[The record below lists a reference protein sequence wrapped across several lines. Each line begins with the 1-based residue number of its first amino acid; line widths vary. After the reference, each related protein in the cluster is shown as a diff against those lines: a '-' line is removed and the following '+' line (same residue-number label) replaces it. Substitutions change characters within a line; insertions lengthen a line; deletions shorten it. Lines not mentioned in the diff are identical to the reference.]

1 MRTDERGR
9 SMIEML
15 GVLAIIGVLT
25 VGGVAGY
32 TKAINKYRINRIKN
46 QITTITANV
55 RTLYLQQVSYKGLNN
70 KTAVSIDIVP
80 KEMIVKNGDGKLT
93 NIFGGEVFVGSGSIG
108 HGVSGIKD
116 DNKAFLIEYTGLSRG
131 ACVDLASSTWTADL
145 GSGLMGI
152 KVTGSQKSKAKTD
165 STVGAIADVPE
176 IQFQANG
183 ANCKGKKVTQGSVIA
198 CVGGTVSKLPL
209 TKAQAA
215 MACNCGLT
223 NGCAIVFK
231 YF

>member
-15 GVLAIIGVLT
+15 GVLAVIGVLT

-46 QITTITANV
+46 QITTIATNIH
-55 RTLYLQQVSYKGLNN
+55 TLYLQQVSYKGLNN

-93 NIFGGEVFVGSGSIG
+93 NIFGGEVFLGSGSIG

-116 DNKAFLIEYTGLSRG
+116 DKKAFLIEYTGLSRG
-131 ACVDLASSTWTADL
+131 ACVDIASSTWITDL
-145 GSGLMGI
+145 SSGLMGI
-152 KVTGSQKSKAKTD
+152 KVTGSQKKVKTD
-165 STVGAIADVPE
+165 STTDAIVDVSE

-183 ANCKGKKVTQGSVIA
+183 ANCKGKRATQGSVIA
-198 CVGGTVSKLPL
+198 CVGGTISKLPL

-215 MACNCGLT
+215 TACNCGLT
-223 NGCAIVFK
+223 DGCAIVFK